1 MYGQNRTQRTRER
14 GQSVVEMAL
23 CFPIFIL
30 VVMALLSFGL
40 MFHHQLILNHAVR
53 EAARRGAVGA
63 TDAEIG
69 AVLRAQCVGLDK
81 SRLTWTITP
90 PDTSADRAPDGTL
103 TIQAEYQDRVLIPL
117 VGILV
122 GSKTLRARSQILIE
136 IYPRMP

>member
-1 MYGQNRTQRTRER
+1 
-14 GQSVVEMAL
+14 VVEMAL

-30 VVMALLSFGL
+30 VVMALMSFGL

-63 TDAEIG
+63 TDAQIVQ
-69 AVLRAQCVGLDK
+69 VLKAQCVGLDK

-90 PDTSADRAPDGTL
+90 PDTSTDRAPDGTL
-103 TIQAEYQDRVLIPL
+103 TIQVQYQDRVLIPI

-122 GSKTLRARSQILIE
+122 GSKTLRAQAQTVIE
-136 IYPRMP
+136 IYPWMP

>member
-1 MYGQNRTQRTRER
+1 M
-14 GQSVVEMAL
+14 VEMAL

-63 TDAEIG
+63 TDAEIA
-69 AVLRAQCVGLDK
+69 AVLQAQCVGLDK

-90 PDTSADRAPDGTL
+90 PDTSTDRAPDGTL